1 MEGDSEELSVLMELT
16 AAEKLA
22 MTLQPAVITLVVY
35 VVPTREPPQLPLTA
49 ERKPLFGVTVNV
61 VVAPCAID

>member
-1 MEGDSEELSVLMELT
+1 MEGDIEELSVVMELT
-16 AAEKLA
+16 AVEKLA
-22 MTLQPAVITLVVY
+22 MTLQSAVITLVVK

-49 ERKPLFGVTVNV
+49 ARKPLFGVTVNV